1 MTAKEIREKFDLKV
15 FCEETPDAEV
25 LGGYTGDLL
34 SWVMG
39 RSEKGNCWITI
50 MSNRNV
56 SAVAQLTEASMVILA
71 EDVEPDQ
78 GTLDAFIENGLN
90 LYGSSESAFSI
101 SGKVA
106 ILFHE
111 QV

>member
-1 MTAKEIREKFDLKV
+1 MTAGEIRKKLDLTV
-15 FCEETPDAEV
+15 YCENNPKAEV
-25 LGGYTGDLL
+25 IGGYTGDLL

-56 SAVAQLTEASMVILA
+56 SAVAQLTEASMVVLG
-71 EDVEPDQ
+71 ENVEPDQ
-78 GTLDAFIENGLN
+78 GMLDAFIENGLN
-90 LYGSSESAFSI
+90 LYGSSESAFSL

-106 ILFHE
+106 AILNVE
-111 QV
+111 